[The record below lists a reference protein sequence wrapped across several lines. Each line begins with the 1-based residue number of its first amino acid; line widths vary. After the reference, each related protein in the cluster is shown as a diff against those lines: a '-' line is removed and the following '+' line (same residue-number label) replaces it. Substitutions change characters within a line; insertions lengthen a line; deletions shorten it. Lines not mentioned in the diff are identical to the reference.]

1 MTQDEI
7 FSKVSAI
14 LTEYLRLDEGEV
26 KPESHI
32 VDDIGADSLAMVEIG
47 FKFSEAF
54 GIGMLAPNDDNMV
67 ISNLVRQ
74 IEAEMKS

>member
-7 FSKVSAI
+7 FTKVSAI

-32 VDDIGADSLAMVEIG
+32 VDDIGADSLAMVELG

-54 GIGMLAPNDDNMV
+54 GIGMLAPDDDNMV

>member
-1 MTQDEI
+1 MTQEEI

-67 ISNLVRQ
+67 ISNLVLQ

>member
-32 VDDIGADSLAMVEIG
+32 VDDIGADSLAMVELG

>member
-7 FSKVSAI
+7 FTKVSAI
-14 LTEYLRLDEGEV
+14 LTEYLRPDDGEV

-32 VDDIGADSLAMVEIG
+32 VDDIGADSLAMVELG

-54 GIGMLAPNDDNMV
+54 GIGMLAPDDDNMV

-74 IEAEMKS
+74 IEAEMNS